1 MIGKASVTGKMV
13 LVGKLVLQTP
23 LIIGGGS
30 EEQGESDIVVL
41 KDELGMPYIP
51 GTSMAGCFRHH
62 FFRSDWSHKSEKFQ
76 QHIHY
81 FWGTSHKV
89 CFLEAMNAT
98 GISAQSR

>member
-41 KDELGMPYIP
+41 K
-51 GTSMAGCFRHH
+51 R
-62 FFRSDWSHKSEKFQ
+62 
-76 QHIHY
+76 
-81 FWGTSHKV
+81 
-89 CFLEAMNAT
+89 
-98 GISAQSR
+98 

>member
-30 EEQGESDIVVL
+30 DEQGESDIVVL

-51 GTSMAGCFRHH
+51 APPWPVVFGITFSGAIGRTNRKSFSNISTTSG
-62 FFRSDWSHKSEKFQ
+62 
-76 QHIHY
+76 
-81 FWGTSHKV
+81 GP
-89 CFLEAMNAT
+89 LP
-98 GISAQSR
+98 